1 MKNLSPAQLRVVK
14 AAIGLPIQVLA
25 SAGSGKTR
33 VLTERVRHILGST
46 KKDGVIAVTFTNKA
60 ADEMRARLD
69 EVPEI
74 DERAWITTIHSLAQR
89 IVEQYGASIGLPGG
103 LHIYERDQDRKTIF
117 LQSLRSNGTD
127 VDAFLNVDNDNDK
140 ERRDRERVIQGY
152 LDKFSALKRDLL
164 NEAEAIARHAD
175 DKNFWSIYSAYK
187 DALIQGGGM
196 DYDDLL
202 VYAHKIL
209 LEQPWCAKVYRAKYK
224 HVCVDEA
231 QDLNR
236 AQYELVKVFCGQ
248 DIRSLLMVG
257 DPNQMIYGFNGS
269 SRDFLCETF
278 VNDFAPEQF
287 ELMENYRCS
296 KAVIKAANAIWPKS
310 QVGLAY
316 ALAGRFEVRACKD
329 EQDEASYVCD
339 TVQSLVQQASDPEI
353 EGPIELKKMVV
364 IGRNRF
370 VFQAIEAELKNRA
383 IPYFLK
389 KGERA
394 AEPSSILMKT
404 LDFSIRLRLNPR
416 AWPDGKKLCENL
428 GVEPPDSWGD
438 EGVLISL
445 AKAALSS
452 KVFFPEAQEKILLWI
467 AAIDVEQPNVPKL
480 CLDIERLFEHM
491 MKSKSVILK
500 EIETTLLEVKEFK
513 ANWIRFKKKGLGE
526 SLSAFRNAMALGKI
540 SADQDESGL
549 IISSVH
555 TMKGLERDIVF
566 LVGMCEGVFPD
577 YRART
582 AKEIEEETNNA
593 FVAVTRSRRW
603 LFVTYPKLRKM
614 PWGDLRAHAPSRF
627 VKKLEQVI

>member
-1 MKNLSPAQLRVVK
+1 MNNLSSAQQRVVT
-14 AAIGLPIQVLA
+14 ATIGLPIQVLA

-33 VLTERVRHILGST
+33 VLTERIRHILGST

-69 EVPEI
+69 DVQDI

-89 IVEQYGASIGLPGG
+89 IVEQYGNAIGLPGG

-117 LQSLRSNGTD
+117 LQSLRSNGID
-127 VDAFLNVDNDNDK
+127 VDAFLNVDNDK

-164 NEAEAIARHAD
+164 NEAEAKARHSD
-175 DKNFWSIYSAYK
+175 DENFWSIYSAYK
-187 DALIQGGGM
+187 DALFQGGGM

-202 VYAHKIL
+202 VYAHRIL
-209 LEQPWCAKVYRAKYK
+209 LEQPWCAKVYRAKFK

-236 AQYELVKVFCGQ
+236 AQYELVKAFCGQ

-269 SRDFLCETF
+269 SRDFLCAAF
-278 VNDFAPEQF
+278 VKDFAPEQF
-287 ELMENYRCS
+287 ELKENYRCS

-310 QVGLAY
+310 QVGLEY
-316 ALAGRFEVRACKD
+316 ALAGRFAIRACKD
-329 EQDEASYVCD
+329 EQDEASFVCD
-339 TVQSLVQQASDPEI
+339 TVQGLVKQASDPEI

-370 VFQAIEAELKNRA
+370 VFQTIEAELKTRG
-383 IPYFLK
+383 IPYSLK

-394 AEPSSILMKT
+394 SEPSSVLMKT
-404 LDFSIRLRLNPR
+404 LDFSIRIRLNPR

-438 EGVLISL
+438 EAILARL

-452 KVFFPEAQEKILLWI
+452 DVIFPQAQEKVLLWV

-480 CLDIERLFEHM
+480 CSDIEKLLEPGAKAKGAAH
-491 MKSKSVILK
+491 K
-500 EIETTLLEVKEFK
+500 EIETTLFELKEFK
-513 ANWIRFKKKGLGE
+513 ANWVRFKKKGLGE
-526 SLSAFRNAMALGKI
+526 SLSAFRNAMALGQLGT
-540 SADQDESGL
+540 DQDDTGL
-549 IISSVH
+549 ILSTVH

-566 LVGMCEGVFPD
+566 IVGMCEGVFPD

-582 AKEIEEETNNA
+582 PKEIEEETNSA

-603 LFVTYPKLRKM
+603 LFVSYPKARKM
-614 PWGDLRAHAPSRF
+614 PWGDLKAHLPSRF
-627 VKKLEQVI
+627 YKMMERT

>member
-1 MKNLSPAQLRVVK
+1 MKNLSPAQQRVVT
-14 AAIGLPIQVLA
+14 AQIGLPIQVLA

-33 VLTERVRHILGST
+33 VLTERVRHILSST

-69 EVPEI
+69 DIQDI

-89 IVEQYGASIGLPGG
+89 IVEQYGNSIGLPGG

-127 VDAFLNVDNDNDK
+127 VDAFLNVDNDK

-164 NEAEAIARHAD
+164 NEAEAKARHAD
-175 DKNFWSIYSAYK
+175 DENFWSIYSAYK

-209 LEQPWCAKVYRAKYK
+209 LEQPWCAKVYRAKFK

-236 AQYELVKVFCGQ
+236 AQYELVKAFCGQ
-248 DIRSLLMVG
+248 EVRSLLMVG
-257 DPNQMIYGFNGS
+257 DPYQMIYGFNGS

-278 VNDFAPEQF
+278 VRDFAPERF
-287 ELMENYRCS
+287 ELKENYRCS

-316 ALAGRFEVRACKD
+316 ALAGRFSVRACKD
-329 EQDEASYVCD
+329 EQEEASFVCD

-370 VFQAIEAELKNRA
+370 VFQAIEEELKARA
-383 IPYFLK
+383 IPYSLK

-394 AEPSSILMKT
+394 SEPSSVLMKT

-438 EGVLISL
+438 EAVLLRL
-445 AKAALSS
+445 AEAAQSAE
-452 KVFFPEAQEKILLWI
+452 VIFPEAQEKVLRWI
-467 AAIDVEQPNVPKL
+467 AAIDAEHPNVPKL
-480 CLDIERLFEHM
+480 CSDVEKLFEHRAKA
-491 MKSKSVILK
+491 KSAVLK
-500 EIETTLLEVKEFK
+500 EIETTLLELKEFK
-513 ANWIRFKKKGLGE
+513 ANWIKFKKKGLGE
-526 SLSAFRNAMALGKI
+526 SLSAFRNAMALGQLGVG
-540 SADQDESGL
+540 QDESGL
-549 IISSVH
+549 ILSTVH

-566 LVGMCEGVFPD
+566 IVGMCEGVFPD
-577 YRART
+577 YRAKT
-582 AKEIEEETNNA
+582 AKEIEEETNSA

-603 LFVTYPKLRKM
+603 LFVSYPKIRKM
-614 PWGDLRAHAPSRF
+614 PWGDLRTHAPSRF
-627 VKKLEQVI
+627 VKTMERAQG

>member
-1 MKNLSPAQLRVVK
+1 MKKLSPAQQRVVT
-14 AAIGLPIQVLA
+14 AQIGLPIQVLA

-69 EVPEI
+69 DIQDI

-89 IVEQYGASIGLPGG
+89 IVEQYGNSIGLPGG

-127 VDAFLNVDNDNDK
+127 VDAFLNVDNDK

-164 NEAEAIARHAD
+164 NEAEAKARHAD
-175 DKNFWSIYSAYK
+175 DENFWSIYSAYK

-202 VYAHKIL
+202 VYAHRIL
-209 LEQPWCAKVYRAKYK
+209 LEQPWCAKVYRAKFK

-236 AQYELVKVFCGQ
+236 AQYELVKAFCGQ
-248 DIRSLLMVG
+248 EVRSLLMVG

-269 SRDFLCETF
+269 SFDFLCVAF
-278 VNDFAPEQF
+278 VKDFAPEQF
-287 ELMENYRCS
+287 ELKENYRCS

-310 QVGLAY
+310 QVGLEY
-316 ALAGRFEVRACKD
+316 ALAGRFSIRACKD
-329 EQDEASYVCD
+329 EQDEATFVCD
-339 TVQSLVQQASDPEI
+339 TVQSLVKQASDPEI
-353 EGPIELKKMVV
+353 EGPIEFKKMVV

-370 VFQAIEAELKNRA
+370 VFQAIEEELKARA
-383 IPYFLK
+383 IPHSLK

-394 AEPSSILMKT
+394 SEPSSVLMKT

-428 GVEPPDSWGD
+428 GVEPPESWGD
-438 EGVLISL
+438 EAVLVRL
-445 AKAALSS
+445 AEATLSS
-452 KVFFPEAQEKILLWI
+452 EVIFPEAQEKVLRWV

-480 CLDIERLFEHM
+480 CSDIERLFEPGAKA
-491 MKSKSVILK
+491 KSTVLK
-500 EIETTLLEVKEFK
+500 EIETTILELKEFK
-513 ANWIRFKKKGLGE
+513 ANWVRFKKKGLGE
-526 SLSAFRNAMALGKI
+526 SLSAFRNAMALGQLGT
-540 SADQDESGL
+540 DQDESGL
-549 IISSVH
+549 ILSTVH

-566 LVGMCEGVFPD
+566 IVGMCEGVFPD
-577 YRART
+577 YRAKT
-582 AKEIEEETNNA
+582 PKEIEEETNSA

-603 LFVTYPKLRKM
+603 LFVSYPKVRKM

-627 VKKLEQVI
+627 VKTMERA